1 MGMKNKKTVLMKA
14 VSQLQETDYSREPEL
29 NNIYCRLSNGRKQFA
44 QIFEKNIKAVMQ
56 ISSLDLT
63 MQHQTE
69 KIAEISNGIA
79 RTSESIFGTSPDRSG
94 ASTQHE
100 ELTNSIIEASSAT
113 EEVYQKI
120 EAGQEELTV
129 IKELSSQTIEVSREL
144 QTDMDELSQIINRM
158 SAVIDGIDSISMQTN
173 LLALNASI
181 EAARAGAAGRGFSVV
196 AGEIRS
202 LAEETQKLTSS
213 MNEFVTNIKLASQK
227 SIQSATQTIDSL
239 DAVTDKI
246 IHVWQLNDESQMHI
260 SRINESM
267 SSIAAVSEE
276 LSSSMTQ
283 MENQLRD
290 STDFMNQVS
299 MDLKEAIEP
308 VVGIE
313 QALDETVKQMGTMT
327 GDAFFHLKNAEFAQ
341 YVSTAISAHQSWL
354 GNLKKM
360 TDSKTLIPLQLDS
373 AKCGFGHFYYA
384 LTPQIPE
391 IKPIWNA
398 LGDKHKRFHSYGGE
412 VMDALKNEN
421 YSKASQIYEEAEEY
435 SKGLIADLNIILQIS
450 KQQSERTS

>member
-1 MGMKNKKTVLMKA
+1 MGKKNKKVVLMKA
-14 VSQLQETDYSREPEL
+14 VSQLQEADYSKEPEL
-29 NNIYCRLSNGRKQFA
+29 NDIYCRLSNGRKQFA
-44 QIFEKNIKAVMQ
+44 EILDKNIKAVMQ

-69 KIAEISNGIA
+69 KIAEIANNVA
-79 RTSESIFGTSPDRSG
+79 RAAESIFGPSLGSSGTG
-94 ASTQHE
+94 ASSHDD
-100 ELTNSIIEASSAT
+100 LTNSIIDVSSAT
-113 EEVYQKI
+113 EEIYQKI
-120 EAGQEELTV
+120 ETGQEELTI

-144 QTDMDELSQIINRM
+144 QTDMDELSQIISRM
-158 SAVIDGIDSISMQTN
+158 SAVIAGIDSISMQTN

-202 LAEETQKLTSS
+202 LAEETQKLTST

-227 SIQSATQTIDSL
+227 SIQSATHTIDSL
-239 DAVTDKI
+239 DTVTDKI

-260 SRINESM
+260 SRVNESM

-299 MDLKEAIEP
+299 LDLKDAIEP

-313 QALDETVKQMGTMT
+313 KTLDETVKQMGTMT
-327 GDAFFHLKNAEFAQ
+327 KDAFFHLKNAEFAQ
-341 YVSTAISAHQSWL
+341 YVNAAISAHQTWL

-360 TDSKTLIPLQLDS
+360 VDSRTLIPLQLDS
-373 AKCGFGHFYYA
+373 SKCGFGHFYYA
-384 LTPQIPE
+384 LKPQIPE
-391 IKPIWNA
+391 ILPIWNA

-412 VMDALKNEN
+412 VMDALRNGN
-421 YSKASQIYEEAEEY
+421 YSKAEQIYSEAEEY
-435 SKGLIADLNIILQIS
+435 SKGLIDDLKKILRIY
-450 KQQSERTS
+450 KQ

>member
-1 MGMKNKKTVLMKA
+1 MGMKSKKNVLMKA
-14 VSQLQETDYSREPEL
+14 VSQLQEADYSKEPEL
-29 NNIYCRLSNGRKQFA
+29 KNIYSRLSNGRKQFA
-44 QIFEKNIKAVMQ
+44 EIFDKNIKAVMQ

-69 KIAEISNGIA
+69 RIAEISNNVA
-79 RTSESIFGTSPDRSG
+79 KAAEAIFGSSPSRAGTG
-94 ASTQHE
+94 ANSQHE
-100 ELTNSIIEASSAT
+100 ELTNSIIDASSAT
-113 EEVYQKI
+113 EEIYQKI
-120 EAGQEELTV
+120 EAGQEELTI
-129 IKELSSQTIEVSREL
+129 IKELSNQTIEVSREL

-158 SAVIDGIDSISMQTN
+158 SAVIAGIDSISMQTN

-213 MNEFVTNIKLASQK
+213 MNDFVTNIKLASQK

-239 DAVTDKI
+239 DTVTDKI
-246 IHVWQLNDESQMHI
+246 IHVWQLNDESQMNI
-260 SRINESM
+260 SRVNESM

-299 MDLKEAIEP
+299 LDLKEAIEP

-313 QALDETVKQMGTMT
+313 QTLDDTVKQMGTMT
-327 GDAFFHLKNAEFAQ
+327 EDAFFHLKNAEFAQ
-341 YVSTAISAHQSWL
+341 YVSAAISAHQSWL

-360 TDSKTLIPLQLDS
+360 VDSRSLIPLQLDS
-373 AKCGFGHFYYA
+373 TKCGFGHFYYA
-384 LTPQIPE
+384 MTPQIPE
-391 IKPIWNA
+391 ILPIWNG
-398 LGDKHKRFHSYGGE
+398 LGDKHKHFHSYGGD
-412 VMDALKNEN
+412 VMEALRNEN
-421 YSKASQIYEEAEEY
+421 YSKAQEIYLEAEEY
-435 SKGLIADLNIILQIS
+435 SKELLTDLKKILQIA
-450 KQQSERTS
+450 KKK

>member
-1 MGMKNKKTVLMKA
+1 MGMKSKKNVLMKA
-14 VSQLQETDYSREPEL
+14 VSQLQEADYSKEPEL
-29 NNIYCRLSNGRKQFA
+29 KNIYSRLSNGRKQFA
-44 QIFEKNIKAVMQ
+44 EIFDKNIKAVMQ

-69 KIAEISNGIA
+69 RITEISNNVA
-79 RTSESIFGTSPDRSG
+79 KAAEAIFGSSSSRAGTG
-94 ASTQHE
+94 ANSQHE
-100 ELTNSIIEASSAT
+100 ELTNSIIDASSAT
-113 EEVYQKI
+113 EEIYQKI
-120 EAGQEELTV
+120 ETGQEELTI
-129 IKELSSQTIEVSREL
+129 IKELSNQTIEVSREL

-158 SAVIDGIDSISMQTN
+158 SAVIAGIDSISMQTN

-213 MNEFVTNIKLASQK
+213 MNDFVTNIKLASQK

-239 DAVTDKI
+239 DTVTDKI
-246 IHVWQLNDESQMHI
+246 IHVWQLNDESQMNI
-260 SRINESM
+260 SRVNESM

-299 MDLKEAIEP
+299 LDLKEAIEP

-313 QALDETVKQMGTMT
+313 QTLDDTVKQMGTMT
-327 GDAFFHLKNAEFAQ
+327 EDAFFHLKNAEFAQ
-341 YVSTAISAHQSWL
+341 YVSAAISAHQSWL

-360 TDSKTLIPLQLDS
+360 VDSRSLIPLQLDS
-373 AKCGFGHFYYA
+373 TKCGFGHFYYA
-384 LTPQIPE
+384 MTPQIPE
-391 IKPIWNA
+391 ILPIWNG
-398 LGDKHKRFHSYGGE
+398 LGDKHKHFHSYGGD
-412 VMDALKNEN
+412 VMEALRNEN
-421 YSKASQIYEEAEEY
+421 YSKAQEIYLEAEEY
-435 SKGLIADLNIILQIS
+435 SKELLTDLKKILQVA
-450 KQQSERTS
+450 KQQ

>member
-1 MGMKNKKTVLMKA
+1 MGKKSKKNVLMKA
-14 VSQLQETDYSREPEL
+14 VSQLQETDYSKEPEL
-29 NNIYCRLSNGRKQFA
+29 KNIYFRLSNGRKQFA
-44 QIFEKNIKAVMQ
+44 ELFDKNIKAVMQ

-69 KIAEISNGIA
+69 KIAEISNNVA
-79 RTSESIFGTSPDRSG
+79 RAAESIFGASSGRSG
-94 ASTQHE
+94 TGANSQHE
-100 ELTNSIIEASSAT
+100 DLTNSIIDASSAT
-113 EEVYQKI
+113 EEIYQKI
-120 EAGQEELTV
+120 EAGQEELTI

-158 SAVIDGIDSISMQTN
+158 SAVIAGIDSISMQTY

-196 AGEIRS
+196 AGEIRA

-239 DAVTDKI
+239 DTVTDKI

-260 SRINESM
+260 SRVNESM

-283 MENQLRD
+283 MENQLKD

-299 MDLKEAIEP
+299 LDLKEAIEP

-313 QALDETVKQMGTMT
+313 QTLDEAVKQMGTMT
-327 GDAFFHLKNAEFAQ
+327 KDAFYHLKNAEFAQ
-341 YVSTAISAHQSWL
+341 YVSNAISAHQSWL

-373 AKCGFGHFYYA
+373 TKCGFGHFYYA

-391 IKPIWNA
+391 ILPIWNA

-412 VMDALKNEN
+412 VMEALRNEN
-421 YSKASQIYEEAEEY
+421 YSKAQQVYSEAEDY
-435 SKGLIADLNIILQIS
+435 SKELIADLQKILQIS
-450 KQQSERTS
+450 KQQ

>member
-1 MGMKNKKTVLMKA
+1 MGMKNKKVVLMKA
-14 VSQLQETDYSREPEL
+14 VSQLQDADYSREPEL
-29 NNIYCRLSNGRKQFA
+29 NDIYCRLSNGRKQFA
-44 QIFEKNIKAVMQ
+44 EILDKNIKAVMQ

-69 KIAEISNGIA
+69 KISEIANNVA
-79 RTSESIFGTSPDRSG
+79 RAAESIFGPSLKSSG
-94 ASTQHE
+94 TGANSHDD
-100 ELTNSIIEASSAT
+100 LTNSIIDASSAT
-113 EEVYQKI
+113 EEIYQKI
-120 EAGQEELTV
+120 ETGQEELTI

-144 QTDMDELSQIINRM
+144 QTDMDELSQIISRM
-158 SAVIDGIDSISMQTN
+158 SAVIAGIDSISMQTN

-202 LAEETQKLTSS
+202 LAEETQKLTST

-227 SIQSATQTIDSL
+227 SIQSATHTIDSL
-239 DAVTDKI
+239 DTVTDKI

-260 SRINESM
+260 SRVNESM

-290 STDFMNQVS
+290 STEFMNQVS
-299 MDLKEAIEP
+299 LDLKDAIEP

-313 QALDETVKQMGTMT
+313 KTLDETVKQMGTMT
-327 GDAFFHLKNAEFAQ
+327 KDAFFHLKDTEFAQ
-341 YVSTAISAHQSWL
+341 YVNAAISAHQTWL

-360 TDSKTLIPLQLDS
+360 VDSRTLIPLQLDS
-373 AKCGFGHFYYA
+373 SKCGFGHFYYA

-391 IKPIWNA
+391 ILPIWNA

-412 VMDALKNEN
+412 VMDALRNEN
-421 YSKASQIYEEAEEY
+421 YSRAEQIYLEAEEY
-435 SKGLIADLNIILQIS
+435 SKGLINDLKKILRAY
-450 KQQSERTS
+450 KQQ

>member
-1 MGMKNKKTVLMKA
+1 MGKKNKKVVLMKA
-14 VSQLQETDYSREPEL
+14 VSQLQEADYSKEPEL
-29 NNIYCRLSNGRKQFA
+29 NDIYCRLSNGRKQFA
-44 QIFEKNIKAVMQ
+44 EILDKNIKAVMQ

-69 KIAEISNGIA
+69 KIAEIANNVA
-79 RTSESIFGTSPDRSG
+79 RAAESIFGPSLGSSGTG
-94 ASTQHE
+94 ASSHDD
-100 ELTNSIIEASSAT
+100 LTNSIIDVSSAT
-113 EEVYQKI
+113 EEIYQKI
-120 EAGQEELTV
+120 ETGQEELTI

-144 QTDMDELSQIINRM
+144 QTDMDELSQIISRM
-158 SAVIDGIDSISMQTN
+158 SAVIAGIDSISMQTN

-202 LAEETQKLTSS
+202 LAEETQKLTST

-227 SIQSATQTIDSL
+227 SIQSATHTIDSL
-239 DAVTDKI
+239 DTVTDKI

-260 SRINESM
+260 SRVNESM

-299 MDLKEAIEP
+299 LDLKDAIEP

-313 QALDETVKQMGTMT
+313 KTLDETVKQMGTMT
-327 GDAFFHLKNAEFAQ
+327 KDAFFHLKNAEFAQ
-341 YVSTAISAHQSWL
+341 YVNAAISAHQTWL

-360 TDSKTLIPLQLDS
+360 VDSRTLIPLQLDS
-373 AKCGFGHFYYA
+373 SKCGFGHFYYA
-384 LTPQIPE
+384 LKPQIPE
-391 IKPIWNA
+391 ILPIWNA

-412 VMDALKNEN
+412 VMDALRNEN
-421 YSKASQIYEEAEEY
+421 YSKAEQIYSEAEEY
-435 SKGLIADLNIILQIS
+435 SKGLIDDLKKILRIY
-450 KQQSERTS
+450 KQ